1 MKLKFYNE
9 FVMHYKNFA
18 EILKDA
24 NTLNYNGINQMKS
37 NCKNMLCGMGIL
49 AISLKIISYD
59 EYNKLYNIIESIGCY
74 EKAMNEIELLVEN
87 LYDE

>member
-24 NTLNYNGINQMKS
+24 NTLNYNDINQMKS

-59 EYNKLYNIIESIGCY
+59 EYNKLYNIIELIGCY

>member
-9 FVMHYKNFA
+9 FVMQYKNFA

-49 AISLKIISYD
+49 AISLKII
-59 EYNKLYNIIESIGCY
+59 
-74 EKAMNEIELLVEN
+74 
-87 LYDE
+87 